1 MNELKKCDF
10 CGEEVEVEKVS
21 KVLTARGESLM
32 CPACRKNHGIE
43 TEEDVI
49 NDLKSK
55 MKTPAEIVKLLDEHI
70 VGQDEVKK
78 AIAVEIYKHFLR
90 VTNPEKLE
98 NEVLKKNNIL
108 LTGPSGTG
116 KTLIAQT
123 LANILGVPFAIANAT
138 SLTESG
144 YVGNDVETIL
154 TTLLNKSNK
163 NVNRAKYGIVFIDE
177 IDKIAKKGENVSIT
191 RDVSG
196 EGVQQALLTLVDGTV
211 VGVPENGGRIHPNQ
225 KLIEIDTSNILFICG
240 GAFVGIEQLVKER
253 VKDTTVTKQIGFN
266 GASNNPTLSDSEVRK
281 KITVEDLK
289 KYGLISEFLGR
300 FPTICN
306 LEPLDK
312 EQLINILKAKHG
324 LIREYELLF
333 ELQDKKVSF
342 SEQAIEYIAEY
353 ALEKKVGARG
363 LRGVLSTLM
372 QDLMFFAPETDNDT
386 YFIKED
392 YIKKLFDG
400 EETNV
405 EELIKVW

>member
-1 MNELKKCDF
+1 MSELKKCDF
-10 CGEEVEVEKVS
+10 CGNEVELK
-21 KVLTARGESLM
+21 KLTTIVTQRGEDSM
-32 CPACRKNHGIE
+32 CPNCRKNYGLE
-43 TEEDVI
+43 TEEDII
-49 NDLKSK
+49 NEIKEK
-55 MKTPAEIVKLLDEHI
+55 VKTPAEIVKLLDEHI
-70 VGQDEVKK
+70 VGQDEVKRG
-78 AIAVEIYKHFLR
+78 IAVEIYKHFLR
-90 VTNPEKLE
+90 TTNPEKLQ

-123 LANILGVPFAIANAT
+123 LADILGVPFAIANAT
-138 SLTESG
+138 SLTASG

-177 IDKIAKKGENVSIT
+177 IDKIAKKDENMSIT

-196 EGVQQALLTLVDGTV
+196 ECVQQALLTLVDGTV
-211 VGVPENGGRIHPNQ
+211 VGVPEDGGRIHPNQ
-225 KLIEIDTSNILFICG
+225 KLIELDTSNILFICG
-240 GAFVGIEQLVKER
+240 GAFVGIEQIVKER
-253 VKDTTVTKQIGFN
+253 VKDSSVTKQIGFN
-266 GASNNPTLSDSEVRK
+266 GVNSNTKLSDSEVRK
-281 KITVEDLK
+281 KINVEDLR

-333 ELQDKKVSF
+333 ELQGKKITF
-342 SEQAIEYIAEY
+342 TEKAIESIAEY

-372 QDLMFFAPETDNDT
+372 QDLMFFAPESNSDT

-400 EETNV
+400 EETNI
-405 EELIKVW
+405 EELIKVG